1 MAVSELMLR
10 ATLWNYKPM
19 DRDYV
24 TFLRCALNSGLHVTL
39 ESCNFFT
46 GRMER

>member
-24 TFLRCALNSGLHVTL
+24 TFLRCALSSGLHVTL

>member
-24 TFLRCALNSGLHVTL
+24 TCALNSGLHVTL